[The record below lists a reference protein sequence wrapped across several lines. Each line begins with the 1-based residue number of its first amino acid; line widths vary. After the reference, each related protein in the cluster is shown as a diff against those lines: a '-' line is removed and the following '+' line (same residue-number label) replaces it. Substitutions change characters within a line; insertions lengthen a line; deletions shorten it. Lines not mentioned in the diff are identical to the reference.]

1 MIKKIIKL
9 ILPKQIIQYL
19 KLIKNKIM
27 SLEITKIYNTKT
39 GRYCL
44 PLFSFQDIIKK
55 QIINDKVWGEFVYNT
70 SKDYIEENSIVIDAG
85 ANFGQL
91 SVLFSKLKKNVTVY
105 SFESSK
111 FIFELLKKNA
121 KLNNANIIPVH
132 CVLGDIS
139 NKFYKIQ
146 KSDLTEFNSWGSN
159 RVKILKNNISNIK
172 SENVKAIKIDDFNFK
187 KKISFLKIDVQGY
200 DLKVL
205 IGSKKTI
212 MKHRMPIMFEY
223 EVDFEKYF
231 NYNFDSFEK
240 FIKEINYKI
249 SKNFDNKNF
258 LILPK

>member
-1 MIKKIIKL
+1 M
-9 ILPKQIIQYL
+9 
-19 KLIKNKIM
+19 
-27 SLEITKIYNTKT
+27 
-39 GRYCL
+39 
-44 PLFSFQDIIKK
+44 
-55 QIINDKVWGEFVYNT
+55 
-70 SKDYIEENSIVIDAG
+70 
-85 ANFGQL
+85 
-91 SVLFSKLKKNVTVY
+91 
-105 SFESSK
+105 
-111 FIFELLKKNA
+111 KKNA

-139 NKFYKIQ
+139 NKFYEIQ

-231 NYNFDSFEK
+231 NYNFASFEK
-240 FIKEINYKI
+240 FIEEINYKI